1 MKKHFALAIWLALL
15 SAAAWATSAS
25 GDDPVLSAMRA
36 ELERSKSQL
45 KLSQMQAPYYIEYSV
60 ADSDVYSAAAT
71 FGALSYENRIRAR
84 LLTANVRVG
93 DYKRDNTLMPG
104 AGQVERV
111 ALDGDSYALRRSLW
125 LATDRAY
132 KQAFKSYATK
142 QAVLQRLQDTQPL
155 DDLARQPQS

>member
-15 SAAAWATSAS
+15 SASAWAASAS

-60 ADSDVYSAAAT
+60 TDSDVYSAAAT

-84 LLTANVRVG
+84 LLTVNVRVG
-93 DYKRDNTLMPG
+93 DYKRDNTLVPG
-104 AGQVERV
+104 AGQVEMV
-111 ALDGDSYALRRSLW
+111 ALDGDSFALRRLPSPPGGHIQNVG
-125 LATDRAY
+125 LA
-132 KQAFKSYATK
+132 F
-142 QAVLQRLQDTQPL
+142 
-155 DDLARQPQS
+155 